1 MSFNKTIFFSSDH
14 PSGGG
19 EQIHRGNYEEWFLL
33 YTDNEL
39 SNKQKKAVEAFIAE
53 NPDLNKELE
62 LLFATKCIDDNNI
75 SASFKES
82 LFKNETDEALL
93 LYIDNELTSDARKAL
108 EKKITQDALLKQSLL
123 ELENTICIPDKEIV
137 LKDKAALYKDEKS
150 APRPLL
156 FNRFIRYAAA
166 AAVAGVIIAAGWL
179 MLNKQEPLTPVFV
192 SKTSSADHPD
202 TLQGVDEKEIVG
214 IKQTKTGTS
223 GNTKNTRITTP
234 VKYTSSSINKPSTEV
249 PTLLVKNN
257 QSVASANTAPIPND
271 ASDSKKFSIEEILP
285 QERNITAASSVSS
298 LATNDATSFS
308 QAETN
313 ELENDFKANEID
325 AEEISARPSAI
336 KGLFRQIKRNIERR
350 VPLHMESDKVSL
362 FFFTVKDNR

>member
-39 SNKQKKAVEAFIAE
+39 SNEQKKAVEAFIAE

-62 LLFATKCIDDNNI
+62 LLFATKCIDENNI

-93 LYIDNELTSDARKAL
+93 LYIDNELKSDARKAL

-123 ELENTICIPDKEIV
+123 ELENTINIPDEEIV
-137 LKDKAALYKDEKS
+137 LQDKAVLYKNERS
-150 APRPLL
+150 APKPLL
-156 FNRFIRYAAA
+156 INRYIRYAAA
-166 AAVAGVIIAAGWL
+166 ASVVGFAIAAGWL
-179 MLNKQEPLTPVFV
+179 MLNKQEPLPPVVV

-202 TLQGVDEKEIVG
+202 TLLKVDEKQIVG
-214 IKQTKTGTS
+214 IKQTTTGTS
-223 GNTKNTRITTP
+223 ENIKNTRITTS
-234 VKYTSSSINKPSTEV
+234 VKHANPSINKPLVEV
-249 PTLLVKNN
+249 PIILAKNN
-257 QSVASANTAPIPND
+257 QPATSVNTTSISND
-271 ASDSKKFSIEEILP
+271 ASASKKVSIEEKLS
-285 QERNITAASSVSS
+285 QERNIAAASNVSS

-313 ELENDFKANEID
+313 EHENDFKANEID

-350 VPLHMESDKVSL
+350 TPLHMESDKVSL